1 MLVAF
6 TQSRGTACFSLA
18 AVQSLGDCICAILLL
33 PYSRWGTIYLCFLC
47 FIQSLGK
54 CVYAFLLRAIT
65 LVLHCGIG
73 WSNSHWRHYRCT
85 LVLLAYCPPGQFSA
99 IRLTLLLFSI
109 VGWAFVVETCIAC
122 PLLSLPQVPCWRI
135 DASVRGTFGDL
146 PVHMPGPFPSLG
158 YKFFAACVYLLPH
171 QYISQLTFLLLY
183 VSRASKPGLR
193 HDYVLRV
200 ITYNVC

>member
-1 MLVAF
+1 MFLSCCRTVV
-6 TQSRGTACFSLA
+6 GGL
-18 AVQSLGDCICAILLL
+18 
-33 PYSRWGTIYLCFLC
+33 YLCFLC
-47 FIQSLGK
+47 FIQSLGD
-54 CVYAFLLRAIT
+54 CIYMLSCSMQSPWFCAVRPGGRTVIGGTVDALLFCQQT
-65 LVLHCGIG
+65 
-73 WSNSHWRHYRCT
+73 
-85 LVLLAYCPPGQFSA
+85 VLLDS
-99 IRLTLLLFSI
+99 TLPFACLSI
-109 VGWAFVVETCIAC
+109 VGWTSAVETYTAC

-200 ITYNVC
+200 ITYNVCQCVFLNLSGVILKGVGLCYAVADYGV

>member
-85 LVLLAYCPPGQFSA
+85 LVLLAYSPPGQFSA

-135 DASVRGTFGDL
+135 GAFKRYFWFTCR
-146 PVHMPGPFPSLG
+146 GPF
-158 YKFFAACVYLLPH
+158 LPWGRFLAVC
-171 QYISQLTFLLLY
+171 ISTTAPLQ
-183 VSRASKPGLR
+183 
-193 HDYVLRV
+193 
-200 ITYNVC
+200 